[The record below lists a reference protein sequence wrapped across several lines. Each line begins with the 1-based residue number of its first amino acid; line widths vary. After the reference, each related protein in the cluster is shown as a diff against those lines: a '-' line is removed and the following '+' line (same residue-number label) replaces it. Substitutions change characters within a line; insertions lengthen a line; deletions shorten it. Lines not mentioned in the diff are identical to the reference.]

1 MVTPMIFEL
10 SEIEEQSA
18 KTVREAHRKC
28 QHATTIGGQFEYRF
42 IPTGLGYLITIKC
55 VCCNEISDITDYSS
69 W

>member
-1 MVTPMIFEL
+1 MNFEL
-10 SEIEEQSA
+10 SEIEEQSTKA
-18 KTVREAHRKC
+18 FREAHRKC
-28 QHATTIGGQFEYRF
+28 RLPSTIGGQFEYRF